1 MATDNNND
9 GPPPIEPVQKKTIL
23 KNETPAFVS
32 TAASGGREFRFFIH
46 KRLQLML
53 LMFFESLQ

>member
-46 KRLQLML
+46 KRLPAYVIDV
-53 LMFFESLQ
+53 F